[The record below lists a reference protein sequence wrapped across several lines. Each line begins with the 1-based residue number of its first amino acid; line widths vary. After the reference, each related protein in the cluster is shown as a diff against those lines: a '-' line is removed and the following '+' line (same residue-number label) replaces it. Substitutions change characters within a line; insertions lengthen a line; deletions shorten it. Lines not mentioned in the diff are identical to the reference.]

1 MEETRGASAFSRAV
15 FAVKTFLGCHCSM
28 HAAGL
33 TYYSMLAMV
42 PVLCILLLAAKTFGA
57 YDFAK
62 DKIHEKVEELVSNI
76 ESGPDDA
83 AAVLPQG
90 DEASAAAKRAAVRDF
105 ADQARAI
112 ERQVFAAID
121 KVDVGKLGWIGLAML
136 VWTVISSIGMVE
148 VSFNEIWGSPPRSF
162 FRRIGVEGAVAVIL
176 PLFAALAMSVP
187 VLKLAK
193 DIIVATVGATWLTKW
208 VSDGAVW
215 LLDLLVVRVLVSL
228 FFASLTFGIVYKLL
242 PAKPVKWKYS
252 WTCGAVTAGLF
263 AGWMKVCAIA
273 QVGIAK
279 SSAMYG
285 SFAFLPII
293 LAWLYM
299 SWQII
304 LFGCC
309 LQRAWQEGPQ
319 KPPVAQ

>member
-1 MEETRGASAFSRAV
+1 MFSRFLSALR
-15 FAVKTFLGCHCSM
+15 TFLGCHCSM

-57 YDFAK
+57 YDYAK
-62 DKIHEKVEELVSNI
+62 DRIHEKIEALVKSV
-76 ESGPDDA
+76 ESGPDEA
-83 AAVLPQG
+83 AAVLPQVLPQG
-90 DEASAAAKRAAVRDF
+90 ADESAAVEKRNAARDF
-105 ADQARAI
+105 AEQARTL
-112 ERQVFAAID
+112 ERQVFEKID
-121 KVDVGKLGWIGLAML
+121 KVDVGTLGWIGLAML

-148 VSFNEIWGSPPRSF
+148 VSFNEIWSSPKRPF
-162 FRRIGVEGAVAVIL
+162 FKRIGVEGAVAILL

-193 DIIVATVGATWLTKW
+193 DVIVATVGATWLTKW
-208 VSDGAVW
+208 VSDGVVW
-215 LLDLLVVRVLVSL
+215 VLDLWVVRTLVSL
-228 FFASLTFGIVYKLL
+228 FFASLAFGMVYKLL
-242 PAKPVKWKYS
+242 PSSRVRWRCA
-252 WTCGAVTAGLF
+252 WTCGFVASLLF

-285 SFAFLPII
+285 SFAFLPIV

-309 LQRAWQEGPQ
+309 LCRAWHDG
-319 KPPVAQ
+319 AASAAD